1 MKNET
6 STLLGAPPWSPIRG
20 RIVGRLEL
28 LFVRDR
34 GTGRTPRRLVGRY
47 NFRGMEPRDRE
58 LAVPAFEAAWATACR
73 VSKRERNEQ
82 RRLEVGNGAAAAIQ
96 DARRREA
103 EAARL
108 ADGIKPEINLTIKR
122 EWLDAIL
129 YRGKREEYRS
139 ADNRQCLRIWRECAS
154 VAHFPLRP
162 IVAVLRAGY
171 AMDSRAAA
179 VLVSYIARREG
190 VKNQSYHETTL
201 VRYVHTPVEEWG
213 ESREPHFALGL
224 ERVLRVGTYA
234 DVKAWLAT
242 PDAER
247 AVAIARAETVTR
259 RAETEG
265 RETK

>member
-1 MKNET
+1 MKTET
-6 STLLGAPPWSPIRG
+6 SALLNAPPWSPIRG

-28 LFVRDR
+28 PLVRDR
-34 GTGRTPRRLVGRY
+34 GAGRTHRRLDGRY
-47 NFRGMEPRDRE
+47 DLRGIELRDRE
-58 LAVPAFEAAWATACR
+58 LAVPAFEAAWAGACR
-73 VSKRERNEQ
+73 VAKRERNKQ
-82 RRLEVGNGAAAAIQ
+82 RRIELGNERARAIQ

-129 YRGKREEYRS
+129 YRGKREEYRA
-139 ADNRQCLRIWRECAS
+139 ADNRQCLRLWRECES
-154 VAHFPLRP
+154 VGHFPLRP

-190 VKNQSYHETTL
+190 GGNQAYGKEL
-201 VRYVHTPVEEWG
+201 VRYTRSLVEEWG
-213 ESREPHFALGL
+213 EPREEPHFSLGL
-224 ERVLRVGTYA
+224 ARVLRVGAYA

-242 PDAER
+242 QDAER
-247 AVAIARAETVTR
+247 AVAVARV
-259 RAETEG
+259 EG
-265 RETK
+265 AR